1 MVCFCSWFKLEKI
14 EDIIDR
20 CKKNDSKAQEFLF
33 NTYSKILFGI
43 CCRYI
48 KDRDDAEDV
57 LQDSFIK
64 IFLNI
69 NQFKNEGNFEGWMKR
84 IAVNTALHFIKEKQ
98 KVKFENTDNLYVI
111 EEDEKEQE
119 IEQDIKVEYILEC
132 LNELPTGYRTIFNLH
147 LVEGFSH
154 KEVAEKL
161 GIKESTSR
169 SQFTKARRFLIEL
182 IHQKE
187 QTKRTQWKA
196 TISIMMTLLSA
207 SWILLTLNH
216 VN

>member
-1 MVCFCSWFKLEKI
+1 MVCFCSWLKLEKI

-33 NTYSKILFGI
+33 NTYSKVLLGI

-69 NQFKNEGNFEGWMKR
+69 NKFKNEGSFEGWMKR
-84 IAVNTALHFIKEKQ
+84 ITVNSALHFIKEKQ
-98 KVKFENTDNLYVI
+98 KIKFESADNLSVT
-111 EEDEKEQE
+111 EEDENEQE
-119 IEQDIKVEYILEC
+119 IEKDIKAEYILEC

-169 SQFTKARRFLIEL
+169 SQFTKARRFLIDL
-182 IHQKE
+182 INKKE
-187 QTKRTQWKA
+187 QIKQTQWKA
-196 TISIMMTLLSA
+196 KSIMMTLLSA
-207 SWILLTLNH
+207 SWILLALSH